1 MISASKIKAIRRL
14 QKEGVPKRHIARR
27 LKVSRSTV
35 YRYQH
40 LAPVERKI
48 PERFKMMKAI
58 TMQGGRSF
66 SIGQIATI
74 AGLPHKTA
82 KRLCSKLFQEG
93 LLIRPKTGIYCVA
106 DIDMMFQAYI
116 SAKDKYAL

>member
-1 MISASKIKAIRRL
+1 MISASKIKEIRRL
-14 QKEGVPKRHIARR
+14 QMEGVPKCHIARR
-27 LKVSRSTV
+27 VNVGRSTV
-35 YRYQH
+35 YRH
-40 LAPVERKI
+40 LAPVKRKI
-48 PERFKMMKAI
+48 PKRFKMMKAI

-74 AGLPHKTA
+74 AGLPHNTA
-82 KRLCSKLFQEG
+82 KRLCSTLFQEG
-93 LLIRPKTGIYCVA
+93 LLLRLKNGIYCVA